1 MKPPVVVGVDGT
13 SSHEAVL
20 WAAQAARAR
29 GCPLHLVH
37 SLWTGWAGYEPAFDD
52 ALEIQAEDVLRAH
65 ALRVEEAEP
74 GLVVETEVARETAA
88 RALTQRSENATLVV
102 VGTHHQSTLERV
114 LTGSLTYQ
122 VVAGCHCPVA
132 VVPTEPVRHTGGVVV
147 GVDGSEDSL
156 AAVALAGWEAERL
169 DAVLHVVHAW
179 QDPAVLLPV
188 GLLAGGVGEQAEEGE
203 RLVLAESAAG
213 LAEEYPDLVVRQE
226 LVRDKPAAAL
236 LHLGQDA
243 QLIVVGSRG
252 RNGVQRMLLGS
263 VSHAVVLHAPCPV
276 VVVRV

>member
-20 WAAQAARAR
+20 WAGQAARAR
-29 GCPLHLVH
+29 GCPLRLVH
-37 SLWTGWAGYEPAFDD
+37 SVWTGLAELEPGFGDVIETRAR
-52 ALEIQAEDVLRAH
+52 DVLHTH
-65 ALRVEEAEP
+65 ALSVEEATP
-74 GLVVETEVARETAA
+74 GLVVETEVAHESVA
-88 RALTQRSENATLVV
+88 RALTQRSEGATLLV

-122 VVAGCHCPVA
+122 VVAGSHCPVA
-132 VVPTEPVRHTGGVVV
+132 VVPTETVRQAGGVVV
-147 GVDGSEDSL
+147 GVDGSEESL
-156 AAVALAGWEAERL
+156 AAVAFAAWEADRL

-179 QDPAVLLPV
+179 QDVAVLLPV
-188 GLLAGGVGEQAEEGE
+188 GLLAGGLSEQVEEQE

-226 LVRDKPAAAL
+226 LVRDRPAGAL
-236 LHLGQDA
+236 LRLAQDA
-243 QLIVVGSRG
+243 ELVVVGSRG

-263 VSHAVVLHAPCPV
+263 VSHSVVLHAPCPV
-276 VVVRV
+276 VVVRA